1 MRISPWV
8 KVFFITSGEA
18 KSTEVFTMINT
29 FKTTLLLSLLTILLV
44 IMGGAVGGKGGMLF
58 AFFMA
63 AVMNFG
69 SYWFS
74 DKIVLRMYNARE
86 TTRENHPTFYG
97 MVERLARQAGL
108 PMPKVY
114 IIPDESPN
122 AFATGRSPDHAAVAA
137 TEGILQILS
146 TDELEGVMAHE
157 LAHVKNRDILISTI
171 AATFAGAISM
181 IGNML
186 QWGAMFGA
194 DRNDDENGG
203 GAGSL
208 IGSLAMAIIAPIAA
222 MLIQMA
228 VSRSREYLADASG
241 AAICGRPLAL
251 LSALSKLHNAS
262 QTIPMQEQRPATA
275 HMFIDNPLTGGGL
288 MSLFSTHPPM
298 EERIA
303 RLEALAIHAH

>member
-1 MRISPWV
+1 MNNIL
-8 KVFFITSGEA
+8 
-18 KSTEVFTMINT
+18 
-29 FKTTLLLSLLTILLV
+29 KTTLLLSLLTILLV
-44 IMGGAVGGKGGMLF
+44 VMGGAVGGQGGMIV
-58 AFFMA
+58 AFLMA

-74 DKIVLRMYNARE
+74 DKIVLRMYNAQE
-86 TTRENHPTFYG
+86 ITREIHPSFYG
-97 MVERLARQAGL
+97 MVERLAGRAGL

-114 IIPDESPN
+114 IIPDDSPN
-122 AFATGRSPDHAAVAA
+122 AFATGRNPSHAAVAA
-137 TEGILQILS
+137 TEGILRVL
-146 TDELEGVMAHE
+146 TPDELEGVMAHE

-181 IGNML
+181 IGSML

-194 DRNDDENGG
+194 GRRDDEEG

-241 AAICGRPLAL
+241 AEICGRPLAL
-251 LSALSKLHNAS
+251 AGALRKLHTAS
-262 QTIPMQEQRPATA
+262 QVIPMMDARPATA
-275 HMFIDNPLTGGGL
+275 HMFIVNPLTGGGV
-288 MSLFSTHPPM
+288 MALFSTHPPM
-298 EERIA
+298 EERIS
-303 RLEALAIHAH
+303 RLEALATGTHP